1 MIRIWEEWVENKTQ
15 DNLNTSIKSAYS
27 IVNKIKIS
35 WVQDSLGLTIQEWI
49 DKCCDELE
57 EEGYDL
63 QITSVDLV
71 KEKFVQYDIS
81 IDPPKEYKQ
90 LQNALV
96 QANKTLEML
105 SNFEADEATLDQIKS
120 TIRLLTSEMKELS

>member
-1 MIRIWEEWVENKTQ
+1 MLQIWEDWVENKTQ
-15 DNLNTSIKSAYS
+15 DDLNTSIKNAYA
-27 IVNKIKIS
+27 IVNNVKFS

-49 DKCCDELE
+49 DKCCDDLE
-57 EEGYDL
+57 NEGYDL
-63 QITSVDLV
+63 QTTSIELV

-81 IDPPKEYKQ
+81 VEPPKEYKQ
-90 LQNALV
+90 LQNALA

-105 SNFEADEATLDQIKS
+105 SGFEADEATLEQIKS

>member
-15 DNLNTSIKSAYS
+15 DNLNTSIKSAYA
-27 IVNKIKIS
+27 IVNKIKLS

-57 EEGYDL
+57 AEGYDL

>member
-1 MIRIWEEWVENKTQ
+1 MLQIWEDWVENKTQ
-15 DNLNTSIKSAYS
+15 DDLNTSIKNAYS
-27 IVNKIKIS
+27 IVNKVKFS
-35 WVQDSLGLTIQEWI
+35 WVQDSLGLTVQEWI

-57 EEGYDL
+57 QEGYDL
-63 QITSVDLV
+63 QTTSIELV

-81 IDPPKEYKQ
+81 IEPPKEYKQ
-90 LQNALV
+90 LQNALA

-105 SNFEADEATLDQIKS
+105 SGFEADKATLEQIKS

>member
-1 MIRIWEEWVENKTQ
+1 MLQIWEDWVENKTQ
-15 DNLNTSIKSAYS
+15 DDLNTSIKNAYS
-27 IVNKIKIS
+27 IVNKVKFS
-35 WVQDSLGLTIQEWI
+35 WVQDSLGLTVQEWI

-57 EEGYDL
+57 QEGYDL
-63 QITSVDLV
+63 QTTSIELV

-81 IDPPKEYKQ
+81 IEPPKEYKQ
-90 LQNALV
+90 LQNALA

-105 SNFEADEATLDQIKS
+105 SGFEADEATLEQIKS